1 MASIK
6 EILTCIGV
14 DTSRNTSVLVDLF
27 GFARGQVPTDPD
39 PGVAAEV
46 SVLQQVRG
54 VQGQHIHLNVIRVGF
69 DLIPAADADEAA
81 EKLDYAIYRIRNIYR
96 QVDLGVG
103 RVEHFEITSADAN
116 GRDNIGSLEEADELS
131 DEFTVDNSGIDVFV
145 VRIIISNPDFVGV
158 SPRPGSCV
166 KGSDEDGLVGGE
178 IDREFEGVARTFAH
192 EVGHF
197 LNLPH
202 NHGAEPDCPATDAGK
217 NNLMAQTRCAPSTRN
232 SVLLTSGQGN
242 TMRGHCSV
250 QDGC

>member
-14 DTSRNTSVLVDLF
+14 DTSQDTSVLADLF

-46 SVLQQVRG
+46 SVLQQLRD

-69 DLIPAADADEAA
+69 DLIAAADADEAA
-81 EKLDYAIYRIRNIYR
+81 EKLDYAIYRIRNIYQ

-116 GRDNIGSLEEADELS
+116 GFDDLGDPEEADELS
-131 DEFTVDNSGIDVFV
+131 DDFTIDNSGIDVFV
-145 VRIIISNPDFVGV
+145 VRNISDPDFVGV
-158 SPRPGSCV
+158 SPRPGSCD
-166 KGSDEDGLVGGE
+166 KGSDRDGLIGGE
-178 IDREFEGVARTFAH
+178 INRPFEGVARTFAH

-202 NHGAEPDCPATDAGK
+202 NHGASPECPATDSGK

-232 SVLLTSGQGN
+232 SVLLTSGQGT
-242 TMRGHCSV
+242 TMRAHCSV

>member
-14 DTSRNTSVLVDLF
+14 DTSRDTSVLVDLF
-27 GFARGQVPTDPD
+27 GFARGRVPTDPD

-46 SVLQQVRG
+46 SVLQQLRG

-69 DLIPAADADEAA
+69 DLIAAADADQAA
-81 EKLDYAIYRIRNIYR
+81 ERLDYAIYRIRNIYR

-103 RVEHFEITSADAN
+103 RVEHFEITSADAD
-116 GRDNIGSLEEADELS
+116 GRDDLGSLEEADELS
-131 DEFTVDNSGIDVFV
+131 DDFTVDNNGIDVFV
-145 VRIIISNPDFVGV
+145 VRIISDPDFVGV
-158 SPRPGSCV
+158 SPRPGSCD
-166 KGSDEDGLVGGE
+166 KGSGQDGLVGGE
-178 IDREFEGVARTFAH
+178 IDRAFEGVARTFAH

-202 NHGAEPDCPATDAGK
+202 NHGGDPDCPDTDSGK
-217 NNLMAQTRCAPSTRN
+217 NNLMAQTRCALSTRG
-232 SVLLTSGQGN
+232 SVLLTSGQGT